1 MRECTIV
8 VKRVCDLIVLSAYLV
23 VGIRSIDIVEIL
35 RNGVKSMNVDLE
47 STFFLDFN
55 HLVE

>member
-1 MRECTIV
+1 M